1 MRTIKFRA
9 WIKEHKSVSKGV
21 VEKARMTDVFTF
33 SDFDGDYF
41 KPEDVSLANMEIMQF
56 TGLFDKNGKEIYEGD
71 VVRVQKTVYETVYEV
86 VYSAPSF
93 YLRKNPQDN
102 VDLETF
108 STPFSYEEIIGNI
121 YQNPELIN

>member
-41 KPEDVSLANMEIMQF
+41 KPEDVSLVNMEIIQS
-56 TGLFDKNGKEIYEGD
+56 TGLFDKNGEEIYEFMELD
-71 VVRVQKTVYETVYEV
+71 NRYEV
-86 VYSAPSF
+86 MYIAPS
-93 YLRKNPQDN
+93 YVLRDISSNDIITLYDN
-102 VDLETF
+102 RHTITKEYTK
-108 STPFSYEEIIGNI
+108 I
-121 YQNPELIN
+121 